1 MLIINKLSTLY
12 YKALM
17 PSMQGTEIN
26 IFIVVHRFICE
37 LFAIYLRLTNRCD
50 ISRIKTIASISCV

>member
-12 YKALM
+12 YKVLM

-37 LFAIYLRLTNRCD
+37 LFAFD
-50 ISRIKTIASISCV
+50 E